1 MPTYNVINDSHRR
14 ILMSKDQLLT
24 AVIEF
29 CKEYKMAESTFG
41 RKAVNDGKFVSRLR
55 TGARVT
61 PETFEKVKK
70 FINSSGNVKSIQIDN
85 QNLHVLPKED
95 NVDDKNLFDEKSKSK
110 KKNFRFFDNRQKYL
124 LFVSTCS
131 EKEVISKRIGMELGH
146 IKPKPPAIRIFDAG
160 MGDGTVLAGVMR
172 EMHHRY
178 PTMPFYISGKEISL
192 EDVRICLS
200 KMSDRLFEHP
210 ASVLVFTNLF
220 YSEAPWLKP
229 KSMASSNSMVWKEVA
244 LQGGSSH
251 EFAEQLN
258 ELRGF
263 LDENWQAGHSPKT
276 GNPIYERPTVLI
288 IYREDHKF
296 LLSDVI
302 PKQDVKKADYDLVLA
317 SQPYRLRVS
326 SEVKSRNVL
335 LPLVR
340 SLGRGGRIIGIH
352 SSGDDPGHQILKEIW
367 PNDNPFVSDRH
378 SLLKAVKNELGS
390 DARHYN
396 IKANSD
402 NRSIFKYTMHSL
414 PSELEASIGTSTL
427 FAAWNAAT
435 YVGQIDEQRLEAAM
449 KSVDYLSITQKALK
463 KYGGLWFND
472 ESYTISRKND

>member
-1 MPTYNVINDSHRR
+1 
-14 ILMSKDQLLT
+14 MSKDQLLT

-29 CKEYKMAESTFG
+29 CQEYKMAESTFG

-435 YVGQIDEQRLEAAM
+435 YVGQIDEQRLETAM
-449 KSVDYLSITQKALK
+449 RSVDYLSITQKALK

-472 ESYTISRKND
+472 ESYTISKKND

>member
-1 MPTYNVINDSHRR
+1 
-14 ILMSKDQLLT
+14 MSKDQLLT

-70 FINSSGNVKSIQIDN
+70 FINSSGNIKSLEIDN

-95 NVDDKNLFDEKSKSK
+95 NVDDKNIFDEKSKSK

-172 EMHHRY
+172 EMHHKY

-340 SLGRGGRIIGIH
+340 SLGRGGRLIGIH

-435 YVGQIDEQRLEAAM
+435 YVGQIDEQRLEEAM

>member
-1 MPTYNVINDSHRR
+1 
-14 ILMSKDQLLT
+14 MSKDQLLT

-29 CKEYKMAESTFG
+29 CKEHKMAESTFG

-70 FINSSGNVKSIQIDN
+70 FINSSGNIKSIEIDN

-95 NVDDKNLFDEKSKSK
+95 NVDDKNIFDEKSKSK

-178 PTMPFYISGKEISL
+178 PTMPFYVSGKEISL

-390 DARHYN
+390 DSRHYN

-472 ESYTISRKND
+472 ESYTISKKND

>member
-1 MPTYNVINDSHRR
+1 
-14 ILMSKDQLLT
+14 MSKDQLLT

-29 CKEYKMAESTFG
+29 CKEHKMAESTFG

-70 FINSSGNVKSIQIDN
+70 FINSSGNVKSIEIDN
-85 QNLHVLPKED
+85 QNLHVLPKDD
-95 NVDDKNLFDEKSKSK
+95 NVDDKNIFDEKSKSK

-340 SLGRGGRIIGIH
+340 SLGRGGRLIGIH

>member
-1 MPTYNVINDSHRR
+1 
-14 ILMSKDQLLT
+14 MSKDQLLT

-70 FINSSGNVKSIQIDN
+70 FINSSGNVKSIEIDN

-95 NVDDKNLFDEKSKSK
+95 NVNDKNLFDEKSKSK

-251 EFAEQLN
+251 EFAEQLS

-340 SLGRGGRIIGIH
+340 SLGRGGRLIGIH

>member
-1 MPTYNVINDSHRR
+1 
-14 ILMSKDQLLT
+14 MSKDQLLT

-29 CKEYKMAESTFG
+29 CKEHKMAESTFG

-95 NVDDKNLFDEKSKSK
+95 NVDDKNIFDEKSKSK

-340 SLGRGGRIIGIH
+340 SLGRGGRLIGIH

-367 PNDNPFVSDRH
+367 PNDNPFVSNRH

-435 YVGQIDEQRLEAAM
+435 YVGQIDEQRLESAM

>member
-1 MPTYNVINDSHRR
+1 
-14 ILMSKDQLLT
+14 MSKDQLLT

-70 FINSSGNVKSIQIDN
+70 FINSSGNVKSLEIDN

-95 NVDDKNLFDEKSKSK
+95 NVDDKNIFDEKSKSK

-340 SLGRGGRIIGIH
+340 SLGRGGRLIGIH

>member
-1 MPTYNVINDSHRR
+1 
-14 ILMSKDQLLT
+14 MSKDQLLT

-29 CKEYKMAESTFG
+29 CKEHKMAESTFG

-70 FINSSGNVKSIQIDN
+70 FINSSGNVKSLEIDN

-95 NVDDKNLFDEKSKSK
+95 NVDDKNIFDEKSKSK

-251 EFAEQLN
+251 EFSEQLN

>member
-1 MPTYNVINDSHRR
+1 
-14 ILMSKDQLLT
+14 MSKDQLLT

-29 CKEYKMAESTFG
+29 CQEYKMAESTFG

-70 FINSSGNVKSIQIDN
+70 FINSSGNIKSIQIDN

>member
-1 MPTYNVINDSHRR
+1 
-14 ILMSKDQLLT
+14 MSKDQLLT

-29 CKEYKMAESTFG
+29 CQEYKMAESTFG

-70 FINSSGNVKSIQIDN
+70 FIHSSGNVKSIQIDN

-340 SLGRGGRIIGIH
+340 SLGKGGRIIGIH

-435 YVGQIDEQRLEAAM
+435 YVGQIDEQRLETAM
-449 KSVDYLSITQKALK
+449 RSVDYLSITQKALK

>member
-1 MPTYNVINDSHRR
+1 
-14 ILMSKDQLLT
+14 MSKDQLLT

-29 CKEYKMAESTFG
+29 CQEHKMAESTFG

-70 FINSSGNVKSIQIDN
+70 FINSSGNVKSLEIDS
-85 QNLHVLPKED
+85 QDLHVLPKED
-95 NVDDKNLFDEKSKSK
+95 NVDDKNIFDEKSKSK

-340 SLGRGGRIIGIH
+340 SLGRGGRLIGIH

>member
-1 MPTYNVINDSHRR
+1 
-14 ILMSKDQLLT
+14 MSKDQLLT

-70 FINSSGNVKSIQIDN
+70 FINSSGNVKSIEIDN

-95 NVDDKNLFDEKSKSK
+95 NVDNKNIFDEKSKSK

-302 PKQDVKKADYDLVLA
+302 PKQDIKKADYDLVLA

-335 LPLVR
+335 LPLVK
-340 SLGRGGRIIGIH
+340 SLGRGGRLIGIH

-435 YVGQIDEQRLEAAM
+435 YVGQIDEQRLETAM
-449 KSVDYLSITQKALK
+449 RSVDYLSITQKALK

>member
-1 MPTYNVINDSHRR
+1 
-14 ILMSKDQLLT
+14 MSKDQLLT

-70 FINSSGNVKSIQIDN
+70 FINSSGNIKSIEIDN

-95 NVDDKNLFDEKSKSK
+95 NVDDKIIFDEKSKSK

-340 SLGRGGRIIGIH
+340 SLGRGGRLIGIH

>member
-1 MPTYNVINDSHRR
+1 
-14 ILMSKDQLLT
+14 MSKDQLLT

-29 CKEYKMAESTFG
+29 CKEHKMAESTFG

-70 FINSSGNVKSIQIDN
+70 FINSSGNIKSLEIDN

-95 NVDDKNLFDEKSKSK
+95 NVDDKNIFDEKSKSK

-340 SLGRGGRIIGIH
+340 SLGRGGRLIGIH

>member
-1 MPTYNVINDSHRR
+1 MINDSYRR
-14 ILMSKDQLLT
+14 FFMSKDQLLT

-29 CKEYKMAESTFG
+29 CQEYKMAESTFG

>member
-1 MPTYNVINDSHRR
+1 
-14 ILMSKDQLLT
+14 MSKDQLLT

-29 CKEYKMAESTFG
+29 CKEHKMAESTFG

-70 FINSSGNVKSIQIDN
+70 FINSSGNVKSIEIDN

-95 NVDDKNLFDEKSKSK
+95 NIDDKNIFDEKSKSK

-340 SLGRGGRIIGIH
+340 SLGRGGRLIGIH

>member
-1 MPTYNVINDSHRR
+1 
-14 ILMSKDQLLT
+14 MSKDQLLT

-29 CKEYKMAESTFG
+29 CKEHKMAESTFG

-95 NVDDKNLFDEKSKSK
+95 NVDDKNIFDEKSKSK

-326 SEVKSRNVL
+326 SEVKSRNVI

-340 SLGRGGRIIGIH
+340 SLGKGGRIIGIH

>member
-1 MPTYNVINDSHRR
+1 
-14 ILMSKDQLLT
+14 MSKDRLLT

-29 CKEYKMAESTFG
+29 CKEHKMAESTFG

-435 YVGQIDEQRLEAAM
+435 YVGQIDEQRLETAM

>member
-1 MPTYNVINDSHRR
+1 
-14 ILMSKDQLLT
+14 MSKDQLLT

-85 QNLHVLPKED
+85 QSLHVLPKED
-95 NVDDKNLFDEKSKSK
+95 NVDDKNIFDEKSKSK

>member
-1 MPTYNVINDSHRR
+1 
-14 ILMSKDQLLT
+14 MSKDQLLT

-29 CKEYKMAESTFG
+29 CKEHKMAESTFG

-70 FINSSGNVKSIQIDN
+70 FINSSGNVKSIEIDN

>member
-1 MPTYNVINDSHRR
+1 
-14 ILMSKDQLLT
+14 MSKDQLLT

-70 FINSSGNVKSIQIDN
+70 FINSSGNVKSLEIDN

-95 NVDDKNLFDEKSKSK
+95 NVDDKNIFDEKSKSK

-258 ELRGF
+258 ELRSF

>member
-1 MPTYNVINDSHRR
+1 
-14 ILMSKDQLLT
+14 MSKDQLLT

-29 CKEYKMAESTFG
+29 CQEYKMAESTFG

-70 FINSSGNVKSIQIDN
+70 FINSSGNDKSIQIDN

>member
-1 MPTYNVINDSHRR
+1 
-14 ILMSKDQLLT
+14 MSKDQLLT

-29 CKEYKMAESTFG
+29 CQEYKMAESTFG

-70 FINSSGNVKSIQIDN
+70 FINSSGNVKSIEIDN

-340 SLGRGGRIIGIH
+340 SLGRGGRLIGIH

-378 SLLKAVKNELGS
+378 SLLKAVKYELGS

>member
-1 MPTYNVINDSHRR
+1 
-14 ILMSKDQLLT
+14 MSKDQLLT

-70 FINSSGNVKSIQIDN
+70 FINSSGNVKSIEIDN

-95 NVDDKNLFDEKSKSK
+95 NVDDKNIFDEKSKSK

-210 ASVLVFTNLF
+210 ASVLIFTNLF
-220 YSEAPWLKP
+220 YTEAPWLKP

-340 SLGRGGRIIGIH
+340 SLGRGGRLIGIH

-435 YVGQIDEQRLEAAM
+435 YVGQIDEQRLETAM
-449 KSVDYLSITQKALK
+449 RSVDYLSITQKALK

>member
-1 MPTYNVINDSHRR
+1 
-14 ILMSKDQLLT
+14 MSKDQLLT

-29 CKEYKMAESTFG
+29 CQEHKMAESTFG

-326 SEVKSRNVL
+326 SEVKSRNVI

>member
-1 MPTYNVINDSHRR
+1 
-14 ILMSKDQLLT
+14 MSKDQLLT

-29 CKEYKMAESTFG
+29 CQEYKMAESTFG

-70 FINSSGNVKSIQIDN
+70 FINSSGNVKSIEIDN

-95 NVDDKNLFDEKSKSK
+95 NVDDKNIFDEKSKSK

-340 SLGRGGRIIGIH
+340 SLGRGGRLIGIH

-402 NRSIFKYTMHSL
+402 NRSIFKYSMHSL

-435 YVGQIDEQRLEAAM
+435 YVGQIDEQRLETAM
-449 KSVDYLSITQKALK
+449 RSVDYLSITQKALK

>member
-1 MPTYNVINDSHRR
+1 
-14 ILMSKDQLLT
+14 MSKDQLLT

-29 CKEYKMAESTFG
+29 CKEHKMAESTFG

-340 SLGRGGRIIGIH
+340 SLGRGGRLIGIH

-435 YVGQIDEQRLEAAM
+435 YVGQIDEQRLEEAM

>member
-1 MPTYNVINDSHRR
+1 
-14 ILMSKDQLLT
+14 MSKDQLLT

-29 CKEYKMAESTFG
+29 CKEHKMAESTFG

-70 FINSSGNVKSIQIDN
+70 FINSSGNVKSIEIDN

-95 NVDDKNLFDEKSKSK
+95 NVDDKNIFDEKSKSK

-340 SLGRGGRIIGIH
+340 SLGRGGRLIGIH

-367 PNDNPFVSDRH
+367 PNVNPFVSDRH

-435 YVGQIDEQRLEAAM
+435 YVGQIDEQRLETAM
-449 KSVDYLSITQKALK
+449 RSVDYLSITQKALK

>member
-1 MPTYNVINDSHRR
+1 
-14 ILMSKDQLLT
+14 MSKDQLLT

-70 FINSSGNVKSIQIDN
+70 FINSSGNVKSIEIDN

-95 NVDDKNLFDEKSKSK
+95 NVDDKKIFDEKSKSK

-340 SLGRGGRIIGIH
+340 SLGRGGRLIGIH

>member
-1 MPTYNVINDSHRR
+1 
-14 ILMSKDQLLT
+14 MSKDQLLT

-95 NVDDKNLFDEKSKSK
+95 NVDNKNIFDEKSKSK

-340 SLGRGGRIIGIH
+340 SLGRGGRLIGIH

-435 YVGQIDEQRLEAAM
+435 YVGQIDEQRLETAM

>member
-1 MPTYNVINDSHRR
+1 
-14 ILMSKDQLLT
+14 MSKDQLLT

-29 CKEYKMAESTFG
+29 CKEHKMAESTFG

-95 NVDDKNLFDEKSKSK
+95 NVDGKNLFDEKSKSK

-340 SLGRGGRIIGIH
+340 SLGRGGRLIGIH

>member
-1 MPTYNVINDSHRR
+1 
-14 ILMSKDQLLT
+14 MSKDQLLT

-29 CKEYKMAESTFG
+29 CKEHKMAESTFG

-70 FINSSGNVKSIQIDN
+70 FINSSGNVKSIEIDN

-340 SLGRGGRIIGIH
+340 SLGRGGRLIGIH

>member
-1 MPTYNVINDSHRR
+1 
-14 ILMSKDQLLT
+14 MSKDQLLS

-29 CKEYKMAESTFG
+29 CQEYKMAESTFG

-70 FINSSGNVKSIQIDN
+70 FINSYGNVKSIEIYN

>member
-1 MPTYNVINDSHRR
+1 
-14 ILMSKDQLLT
+14 MSKDQLLT

-29 CKEYKMAESTFG
+29 CQEYKMAESTFG

-55 TGARVT
+55 AGARVT

-95 NVDDKNLFDEKSKSK
+95 NVDDKNLFDEKNKSK

>member
-1 MPTYNVINDSHRR
+1 
-14 ILMSKDQLLT
+14 MSKDQLLT

-29 CKEYKMAESTFG
+29 CKEHKMAESTFG

-70 FINSSGNVKSIQIDN
+70 FINSSGNVKSIEIDN

-95 NVDDKNLFDEKSKSK
+95 NVDDKNIFDEKSKSK

-340 SLGRGGRIIGIH
+340 SLGRGGRLIGIH

-435 YVGQIDEQRLEAAM
+435 YVGQIDEQRLESAM

>member
-1 MPTYNVINDSHRR
+1 
-14 ILMSKDQLLT
+14 MSKDQLLT

-61 PETFEKVKK
+61 PETFEKIKK
-70 FINSSGNVKSIQIDN
+70 FINSSGNVKSIEIDN

-95 NVDDKNLFDEKSKSK
+95 NVDDKNIFDEKSKSK

-340 SLGRGGRIIGIH
+340 SLGRGGRLIGIH

>member
-1 MPTYNVINDSHRR
+1 
-14 ILMSKDQLLT
+14 MSKDQLLS

-70 FINSSGNVKSIQIDN
+70 FINSSGNVKSIEIDN

-95 NVDDKNLFDEKSKSK
+95 NVDDKNIFDEKSKSK

>member
-1 MPTYNVINDSHRR
+1 MINDSYRR
-14 ILMSKDQLLT
+14 IFMSKDQLLT

-340 SLGRGGRIIGIH
+340 SLGRGGRLIGIH

>member
-1 MPTYNVINDSHRR
+1 
-14 ILMSKDQLLT
+14 MSKDQLLT

-29 CKEYKMAESTFG
+29 CKEHKMAESTFG

-95 NVDDKNLFDEKSKSK
+95 NVDDKNFFDEKSKSK

>member
-1 MPTYNVINDSHRR
+1 
-14 ILMSKDQLLT
+14 MSKDQLLT

-29 CKEYKMAESTFG
+29 CKEHKMAESTFG

-70 FINSSGNVKSIQIDN
+70 FINSSGNVKSIEIDN

-95 NVDDKNLFDEKSKSK
+95 NVNDKNIFDEKSKSK

-435 YVGQIDEQRLEAAM
+435 YVGQIDEQRLETAM
-449 KSVDYLSITQKALK
+449 RSVDYLSITQKALK

-472 ESYTISRKND
+472 ESYTISKKND